1 LFRPFCVSSEFESP
15 IVTQPAIA
23 SFSDLS
29 LDTQSRRH
37 RTAWIEMA
45 LAVGAFGVGA
55 GEFASM
61 GILPEVARGLDVTEP
76 QAGYMISAYA
86 LGVVI
91 GAPLI
96 AVISARLAR
105 RTLLLWLMIIFAIG
119 NVASA
124 LAGNYVS
131 LIGFRFFAGLPHGAY
146 FGVAFLVAAG
156 MAEPNRRAQAV
167 GRVMLGITLA
177 TLVGSPVATW
187 LGQALG
193 WRLAFTTV
201 GAIGALTALLVWI
214 FLPLDEVKAG
224 ASPLRELG
232 ALRSRQVWL
241 TLAIPAIGLGGMFA
255 VYSYLAST
263 LTQLSGFSPA
273 FIPVAL
279 VLFGIGMNVGN
290 VVGSRLADKALMPTI
305 GGMLVWVIAVMTL
318 YWLTASNPWM
328 VLLCIF
334 LIGCNFAICPA
345 VQTRLMDV
353 AGDAQTLAAALNHS
367 AFNIANA
374 LGAWLGGVA
383 IAAGFGWSSTGWV
396 GALLA
401 VGGLTVFLM
410 SWLQDRTD
418 RRGAGARALAAI

>member
-1 LFRPFCVSSEFESP
+1 M
-15 IVTQPAIA
+15 TQPAAA

-29 LDTQSRRH
+29 VDTQSRPQ
-37 RTAWIEMA
+37 RTAWIEFA

-61 GILPEVARGLDVTEP
+61 GILPNVAQGLNITEP
-76 QAGYMISAYA
+76 QAGHMISAYA

-91 GAPLI
+91 GAPVI
-96 AVISARLAR
+96 AVISAKMAR
-105 RTLLLWLMIIFAIG
+105 RTLLLWLMVIFALG

-124 LAGNYVS
+124 SAGDYLS
-131 LIGFRFFAGLPHGAY
+131 LVGFRFFAGLPHGAY

-193 WRLAFTTV
+193 WRLAFATV
-201 GAIGALTALLVWI
+201 GGIGVLTAMLIWI
-214 FLPLDEVKAG
+214 FMPLDQVKAG

-232 ALRSRQVWL
+232 ALRRKQVWL
-241 TLAIPAIGLGGMFA
+241 TLAIPAVGLGGMFA
-255 VYSYLAST
+255 VYSYIAST
-263 LTQLSGFSPA
+263 LTQLTGFSPA

-290 VVGSRLADKALMPTI
+290 VVGSRLADRALMPTI
-305 GGMLVWVIAVMTL
+305 GGMLIWVIAVMTL
-318 YWLTASNPWM
+318 YWYTASNPWM
-328 VLLCIF
+328 VSLCIF

-353 AGDAQTLAAALNHS
+353 AGEAQTLAAALNHS

-383 IAAGFGWSSTGWV
+383 ITAGFGWASTGWV

-401 VGGLTVFLM
+401 IGGLAIFVV
-410 SWLQDRTD
+410 SWAQERAHRDPADTAPEPV
-418 RRGAGARALAAI
+418 AG

>member
-1 LFRPFCVSSEFESP
+1 M
-15 IVTQPAIA
+15 TQPATA

-29 LDTQSRRH
+29 VETQTRRFNP
-37 RTAWIEMA
+37 AWIEFA

-61 GILPEVARGLDVTEP
+61 GILPNVAQGLGITEP
-76 QAGYMISAYA
+76 QAGHMISAYA
-86 LGVVI
+86 LGVVV
-91 GAPLI
+91 GAPVI
-96 AVISARLAR
+96 AVISAKMAR
-105 RTLLLWLMIIFAIG
+105 RTLLLWLMVVFAFG
-119 NVASA
+119 NAASA
-124 LAGNYVS
+124 LAGNYPS
-131 LIGFRFFAGLPHGAY
+131 LVGFRFLAGLPHGAY

-193 WRLAFTTV
+193 WRLAFTAV
-201 GAIGALTALLVWI
+201 GAIGALTALLIWI
-214 FLPLDEVKAG
+214 FLPLDKMQAG

-232 ALRSRQVWL
+232 ALKRKQVWL

-255 VYSYLAST
+255 VYSYIAST

-273 FIPVAL
+273 FVPVAL

-290 VVGSRLADKALMPTI
+290 VVGSRLADRALMPTI
-305 GGMLVWVIAVMTL
+305 GGMLVWVIAVMAL

-328 VLLCIF
+328 VSFCIF

-345 VQTRLMDV
+345 IQTRLMDV

-374 LGAWLGGVA
+374 LGAWLGGAA
-383 IAAGFGWSSTGWV
+383 IAAGFGWASTGWV
-396 GALLA
+396 GAVLA
-401 VGGLTVFLM
+401 VGGLAVFLA
-410 SWLQDRTD
+410 SWAQERADKGDTD
-418 RRGAGARALAAI
+418 AEPVAAV

>member
-1 LFRPFCVSSEFESP
+1 M
-15 IVTQPAIA
+15 TQPATA
-23 SFSDLS
+23 SFSDLPV
-29 LDTQSRRH
+29 DAQTRRH
-37 RTAWIEMA
+37 RTAWIELA

-61 GILPEVARGLDVTEP
+61 GILPNVAEGLHITEP
-76 QAGYMISAYA
+76 QAGHMISAYA

-91 GAPLI
+91 GAPVI

-105 RTLLLWLMIIFAIG
+105 RTLLLWLMVVFALG

-124 LAGNYVS
+124 LAGDYLS
-131 LIGFRFFAGLPHGAY
+131 LVGFRFFAGLPHGAY

-193 WRLAFTTV
+193 WRLAFAAV
-201 GAIGALTALLVWI
+201 GSIGALTAVLIWI
-214 FLPLDEVKAG
+214 FLPLDQVKAS

-232 ALRSRQVWL
+232 ALRRRQVWL
-241 TLAIPAIGLGGMFA
+241 TLAIPAVGLGGMFA
-255 VYSYLAST
+255 VYSYIAST
-263 LTQLSGFSPA
+263 LTQVSGFSPS

-290 VVGSRLADKALMPTI
+290 VVGSRLADRALMPTI

-328 VLLCIF
+328 VSLCIF

-353 AGDAQTLAAALNHS
+353 AGEAQTLAAALNHS

-383 IAAGFGWSSTGWV
+383 IAAGFGWASTGWV
-396 GALLA
+396 GAILAAGGLA
-401 VGGLTVFLM
+401 VFLVSWVQERSDKGG
-410 SWLQDRTD
+410 TD
-418 RRGAGARALAAI
+418 LEPVAAAG